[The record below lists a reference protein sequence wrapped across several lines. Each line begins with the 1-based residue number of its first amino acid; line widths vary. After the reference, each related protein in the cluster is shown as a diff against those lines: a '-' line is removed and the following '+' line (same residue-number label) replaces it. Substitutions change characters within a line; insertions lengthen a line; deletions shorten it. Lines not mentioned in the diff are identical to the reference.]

1 MNNSSIITHF
11 YSYIY
16 LFNENLMKIDF
27 NNYRKKEQVKQKL
40 LKYLYA
46 FLFRTLPRSI
56 IHAKIF
62 AKTIIVLQV
71 CSECY

>member
-27 NNYRKKEQVKQKL
+27 NNYHEKKNK
-40 LKYLYA
+40 
-46 FLFRTLPRSI
+46 
-56 IHAKIF
+56 
-62 AKTIIVLQV
+62 
-71 CSECY
+71 